1 MIAKNSTEERP
12 AEDSL
17 VITRIFDAPREL
29 VWKAWTDPERIK
41 RWFGPRGFT
50 TPVYKMDLRVGRKYH
65 SAMRSPDGQDFWS
78 TGVFR
83 EIAEPERLVMSDS
96 FADEKG
102 NKVPASYYGMSP
114 DWSGE
119 SLITVTFEE
128 IEGKTRMTLEGSGFS
143 GMSATDRDN
152 ARQGWSQSFDKLGEY
167 LAEG

>member
-1 MIAKNSTEERP
+1 MAPKSHSSEPP
-12 AEDSL
+12 AADVM
-17 VITRIFDAPREL
+17 VITRTFDAPRDA
-29 VWKAWTDPERIK
+29 VWKAWTEPERIK

-50 TPVYKMDLRVGRKYH
+50 TPVYQMDLRAGGKYH

-83 EIAEPERLVMSDS
+83 EIVEPERLVITDS

-128 IEGKTRMTLEGSGFS
+128 VEGKTKMTLEGSGFS
-143 GMSATDRDN
+143 GMSAADRDN
-152 ARQGWSQSFDKLGEY
+152 AQQGWSQSFDKLAEY

>member
-1 MIAKNSTEERP
+1 MEEKKSSEERP

-17 VITRIFDAPREL
+17 VITRVFDAPREL
-29 VWKAWTDPERIK
+29 VWKAWTDPERTK

-50 TPVYKMDLRVGRKYH
+50 TPVYKMDLRVGGKYH

-83 EIAEPERLVMSDS
+83 EIVEPERLVMSDS

-128 IEGKTRMTLEGSGFS
+128 VEGKTKMTLEGSGFS

-152 ARQGWSQSFDKLGEY
+152 ARQGWSQSFDKLAEY
-167 LAEG
+167 LAEA